1 MKLQL
6 DASKPSVTR
15 RRALGVAG
23 GLALAGAGFMALAG
37 CSNGGPADGGASSS
51 GAGEPADGG
60 AASSDGAGSRL
71 VMALSVDP
79 DGLDPQRTAAAAT
92 FEITN
97 NVYDPLVR
105 VDVDNNLV
113 PGLAESWEVAD
124 DDLSIAFHLR
134 SGVAFSNGNPCDA
147 AAVVASFER
156 LQAEDSPR
164 VSEYAGYSF
173 EATDDATVTVTSS
186 ELNVAML
193 TDFAYAW
200 AAVVDVSAADTLAN
214 QPVGTG
220 PYTVEGW
227 TPQQALTLKANP
239 SYWGDAPAVE
249 TVELRILPDSTSQA
263 TSLRAGDID
272 LMSVDEYSLVGQF
285 EGDDAFQV
293 LQFPMNG
300 VQLMAMNCANEALSD
315 VRVRQAVNMAVDK
328 DALIEAVWWGYG
340 EKIGSHY
347 PPVLAGY
354 VDCNGTYPYDPDGA
368 RALLED
374 AGYGD
379 GLTLRMRL
387 PESYPTYVS
396 AGQVIADSLSRVGI
410 ACDIEIIEWS
420 TWLDEVY
427 TGHNYDLT
435 VVGHTGRLDPA
446 TLLARYAS
454 DSSENYFNY
463 ANDEVD
469 RLLADYR
476 GELDEE
482 TRTGYVERIQRIL
495 AEEVPALYIQTP
507 VMVYLARAGVAGFS
521 LYPVDVYEFKDVT
534 VGA

>member
-1 MKLQL
+1 M
-6 DASKPSVTR
+6 AM
-15 RRALGVAG
+15 LG
-23 GLALAGAGFMALAG
+23 G
-37 CSNGGPADGGASSS
+37 CSNGGEAPSGDASGTSGTEGGASQ
-51 GAGEPADGG
+51 
-60 AASSDGAGSRL
+60 AGSGEDGVL

-97 NVYDPLVR
+97 NIYDPLVR
-105 VDVDNNLV
+105 VDLDSNLV
-113 PGLAESWEVAD
+113 PGLAQSWEVAD
-124 DDLSIAFHLR
+124 DGMSVTFHLR
-134 SGVAFSNGNPCDA
+134 EGVEFSNGNVCDA

-173 EATDDATVTVTSS
+173 EAVDDATVKVTSA
-186 ELNVAML
+186 ELNVAMV

-200 AAVVDVSAADTLAN
+200 AAVVDVSAADGLSN
-214 QPVGTG
+214 RPVGTG
-220 PYTVEGW
+220 PYTLESW
-227 TPQQALTLKANP
+227 TPQQSLTLAANP
-239 SYWGDAPAVE
+239 SYWGDAPATP
-249 TVELRILPDSTSQA
+249 TVELRVLPDATSQV

-272 LMSVDEYSLVGQF
+272 LMSVDEYSLVDQF
-285 EGDDAFQV
+285 EGDDGFQV
-293 LQFPMNG
+293 MQFPMNG

-315 VRVRQAVNMAVDK
+315 VRVRQAINMAVDK

-347 PPVLAGY
+347 PPVLEGY
-354 VDCNGTYPYDPDGA
+354 VDCNDTYPYDPDGA
-368 RALLED
+368 RALLAE
-374 AGYGD
+374 AGCAE

-396 AGQVIADSLSRVGI
+396 AGQIIADSLAQVGVS
-410 ACDIEIIEWS
+410 CDIEIVEWS
-420 TWLDEVY
+420 AWLDEVY
-427 TGHNYDLT
+427 TGRDYDLT
-435 VVGHTGRLDPA
+435 VVGHTGRLDPE

-469 RLLADYR
+469 ELLANYR
-476 GELDEE
+476 SELDEE
-482 TRTGYVERIQRIL
+482 VRSGYIERIQRIL

-507 VMVYLARAGVAGFS
+507 VMVYLAQKDVAGFE
-521 LYPVDVYEFKDVT
+521 LYSIDVYEFKDVT